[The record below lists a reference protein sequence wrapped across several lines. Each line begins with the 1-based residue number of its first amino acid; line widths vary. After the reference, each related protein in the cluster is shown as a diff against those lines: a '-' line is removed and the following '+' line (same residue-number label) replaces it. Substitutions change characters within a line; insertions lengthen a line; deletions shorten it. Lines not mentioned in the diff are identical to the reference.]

1 MKTKQADLNEILRPA
16 DASVIENA
24 IRRGATRRE
33 LLGMLMAAGMTAAV
47 GGSVITAAKRAVAAT
62 PKKGGD
68 VRFAWAQHGPSD
80 TFDPILNTNS
90 LDYARSRLTYNNLT
104 RFKEDLTVEPELA
117 EEYSSNADATEWTFK
132 LRDGVTWHDGSKLT
146 AEDVIYSMSRHL
158 GEDSKSKA
166 KVLFSDVKEWIK
178 LDDSTVK
185 AVLNAPNAEIPVI
198 LATFHFKIVK
208 DGVTDFQK
216 PIGTGPFAVDEF
228 SPGVRSLHSRFEDYW
243 SAEGPYLDR
252 IEVFGIPDAVAR
264 TNALISGDIQMAGNI
279 DPKLA
284 PQIEGAEGVEMFIV
298 PSGACND
305 IVVRLD
311 MEPGNNP
318 DFVLGLKYLQRR
330 DRVLQVVQKGHG
342 SIGNDHAVGP
352 AYGADWCKE
361 QVIRPYDPDKAE
373 FHLKKS
379 GVTTAKIDYAEVS
392 AGLTDVCL
400 MLQRECAKVGLDLQ
414 LNRVPNDGYW
424 STTWLKAPMHVG
436 SWNMRPSA
444 NIMMTIAYQ
453 SDAPWNESHWKNE
466 HFDKLLKAARAELD
480 PAKRYEMNCEMQ
492 QLVSDEAGTLIPTHN
507 AYSDAIVSKLKGL
520 PRVPLGPF
528 GAMEWPEFAWL
539 DA

>member
-1 MKTKQADLNEILRPA
+1 MKEKQYDLNQILRPA
-16 DASVIENA
+16 DSSVIEQA

-33 LLGMLMAAGMTAAV
+33 LLGMLMAAGMTTAV

-68 VRFAWAQHGPSD
+68 IRFAWAQHGPSD
-80 TFDPILNTNS
+80 TFDPILATNS
-90 LDYARSRLTYNNLT
+90 LDYCRTRLTYNNLT
-104 RFKEDLTVEPELA
+104 RFNDDLSVRPELA
-117 EEYSSNADATEWTFK
+117 EEFSSNADATEWTFK
-132 LRDGVTWHDGSKLT
+132 LRKGVVWHDGSKLT

-158 GEDSKSKA
+158 GDDSKSKA
-166 KVLFSDVKEWIK
+166 KVLFSDVKEWVK
-178 LDDSTVK
+178 VDGSTVK
-185 AVLNAPNAEIPVI
+185 AVLNAPNAEIPII

-208 DGVTDFQK
+208 DGFADFQK
-216 PIGTGPFAVDEF
+216 PIGTGPFKVDEF
-228 SPGVRSLHSRFEDYW
+228 SAGVRSLHSRHGDYW
-243 SAEGPYLDR
+243 ADGPYIDHV
-252 IEVFGIPDAVAR
+252 EVFGIPDSVAR
-264 TNALISGDIQMAGNI
+264 ANALISGDIQMAGNI
-279 DPKLA
+279 DPKIA
-284 PQIEGAEGVEMFIV
+284 PQIVEADGVEMFVV

-311 MEPGNNP
+311 TEPGNNP
-318 DFVLGLKYLQRR
+318 DFVKGLKYLQRR
-330 DRVLQVVQKGHG
+330 DRILQVVQKGNG

-361 QVIRPYDPDKAE
+361 QVIRPYDPDKAK
-373 FHLKKS
+373 FHLQKS
-379 GVTTAKIDYAEVS
+379 GVTTARLDFAEVS

-466 HFDKLLKAARAELD
+466 HFDKLLKGARAELD

-492 QLVSDEAGTLIPTHN
+492 KLVSDEAGTLIPTHN
-507 AYSDAIVSKLKGL
+507 AYQDAISSKLKGL
-520 PRVPLGPF
+520 PRCPLGPF